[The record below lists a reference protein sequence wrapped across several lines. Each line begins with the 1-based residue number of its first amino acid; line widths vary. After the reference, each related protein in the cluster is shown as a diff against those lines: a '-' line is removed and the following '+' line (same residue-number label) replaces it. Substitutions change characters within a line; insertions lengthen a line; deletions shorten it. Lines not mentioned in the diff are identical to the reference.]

1 MSRCYAYCVF
11 ANTWVLD
18 DEPCTDI
25 FSALS
30 LTMNEWIE
38 LIMQLFTHSL
48 YPPCAYEWTVLLC
61 LVSHWHSVRWSH
73 SLHHC
78 SHIDPSSH
86 SIPFHICLPIS
97 PSLFHIPFHFVIPKL
112 FDCFKF
118 AIFEWPLTRN
128 ASSLPLCISMHYS
141 LPLAFV
147 LPSIPPFTYCLSCS
161 SSFTLLFFI
170 SYFG

>member
-1 MSRCYAYCVF
+1 
-11 ANTWVLD
+11 
-18 DEPCTDI
+18 
-25 FSALS
+25 
-30 LTMNEWIE
+30 
-38 LIMQLFTHSL
+38 MQLFTHSL

-61 LVSHWHSVRWSH
+61 LVSHWHSVPWSH
-73 SLHHC
+73 SLHQC

-86 SIPFHICLPIS
+86 SIPYLPSHFPIS
-97 PSLFHIPFHFVIPKL
+97 FPYFPFDLFHFVIPKL

-118 AIFEWPLTRN
+118 AICEWPLTRN

-161 SSFTLLFFI
+161 SFFTLLFFI